1 MPSINIFEPIVEPIV
16 WCHAKSNRIMT
27 KMHYHHAY
35 EIHISESERK
45 FLVSDQLVHLKER
58 DVLLIKPDVVHRTS
72 SKTPLFSSLELPI
85 AYLEKYFTEEGIDL
99 ITQCF
104 EKNVIRVRESDF
116 KELTD
121 CVEKFKEDTADI
133 LSLTRILCILRNNMS
148 RATRSEESHDSLASK
163 IVDFVTENYKTIDNL
178 EVITNMFFISK
189 SYLCALFKDYTG
201 TSIMNYINYLRIHHS
216 LDLLSRTNISIE
228 QVAIQSG
235 FSSLANFSQTF
246 KSVIGISPL
255 KYRKEN
261 K

>member
-1 MPSINIFEPIVEPIV
+1 M
-16 WCHAKSNRIMT
+16 
-27 KMHYHHAY
+27 
-35 EIHISESERK
+35 
-45 FLVSDQLVHLKER
+45 
-58 DVLLIKPDVVHRTS
+58 
-72 SKTPLFSSLELPI
+72 
-85 AYLEKYFTEEGIDL
+85 
-99 ITQCF
+99 
-104 EKNVIRVRESDF
+104 
-116 KELTD
+116 
-121 CVEKFKEDTADI
+121 
-133 LSLTRILCILRNNMS
+133 
-148 RATRSEESHDSLASK
+148 ASK